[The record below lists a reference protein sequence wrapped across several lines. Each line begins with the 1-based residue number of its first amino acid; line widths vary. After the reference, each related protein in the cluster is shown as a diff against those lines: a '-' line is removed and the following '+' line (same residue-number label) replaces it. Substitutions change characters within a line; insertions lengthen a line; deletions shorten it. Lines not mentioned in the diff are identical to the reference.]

1 MIIMGEDRAL
11 KFDILNELFNISVG
25 QAASLLSEMIN
36 RTLMLNVPSVQII
49 DTQGNHAD
57 MNAFLP
63 MDVDGT
69 LMVSS
74 ICFENKLTGKANLI
88 FPAEKMRRFINLCIN
103 EVIVDEINDLSFSD
117 IDFDIIREIGNIVLN
132 CIVGGVSNYLH
143 INLDY
148 SLPEVKIF
156 NKKDFAWDIKSNE
169 NYSRNMIL
177 LYITFIIDET
187 EIDGAIMINLTLTSL
202 QELMSKIEKI
212 EVELN
217 E

>member
-1 MIIMGEDRAL
+1 M
-11 KFDILNELFNISVG
+11 
-25 QAASLLSEMIN
+25 
-36 RTLMLNVPSVQII
+36 
-49 DTQGNHAD
+49 
-57 MNAFLP
+57 
-63 MDVDGT
+63 
-69 LMVSS
+69 
-74 ICFENKLTGKANLI
+74 
-88 FPAEKMRRFINLCIN
+88 
-103 EVIVDEINDLSFSD
+103 
-117 IDFDIIREIGNIVLN
+117 
-132 CIVGGVSNYLH
+132 GGVSNYLH

-156 NKKDFAWDIKSNE
+156 NKKDFARDIKSNE

>member
-1 MIIMGEDRAL
+1 M
-11 KFDILNELFNISVG
+11 
-25 QAASLLSEMIN
+25 
-36 RTLMLNVPSVQII
+36 
-49 DTQGNHAD
+49 
-57 MNAFLP
+57 
-63 MDVDGT
+63 
-69 LMVSS
+69 
-74 ICFENKLTGKANLI
+74 
-88 FPAEKMRRFINLCIN
+88 
-103 EVIVDEINDLSFSD
+103 
-117 IDFDIIREIGNIVLN
+117 
-132 CIVGGVSNYLH
+132 
-143 INLDY
+143 DY

-156 NKKDFAWDIKSNE
+156 NKKDFARDIKSNE

>member
-1 MIIMGEDRAL
+1 MIMMGEDKSL

-36 RTLMLNVPSVQII
+36 RTLILNVPSIEII
-49 DTQGNHAD
+49 DIKDNSAD
-57 MNAFLP
+57 VDAFLP

-88 FPAEKMRRFINLCIN
+88 FPAEKMRQFINLCMN
-103 EVIVDEINDLSFSD
+103 EVATEEIGDLSFSD
-117 IDFDIIREIGNIVLN
+117 VDFDIIREIGNIVLN
-132 CIVGGVSNYLH
+132 CIVGGVSNYLE

-148 SLPEVKIF
+148 SLPEVKVF
-156 NKKDFAWDIKSNE
+156 NKKDFAQDIKNNE
-169 NYSRNMIL
+169 QYARNMIL

>member
-1 MIIMGEDRAL
+1 M
-11 KFDILNELFNISVG
+11 
-25 QAASLLSEMIN
+25 
-36 RTLMLNVPSVQII
+36 
-49 DTQGNHAD
+49 
-57 MNAFLP
+57 
-63 MDVDGT
+63 
-69 LMVSS
+69 
-74 ICFENKLTGKANLI
+74 
-88 FPAEKMRRFINLCIN
+88 
-103 EVIVDEINDLSFSD
+103 
-117 IDFDIIREIGNIVLN
+117 
-132 CIVGGVSNYLH
+132 GGVSNYLH

-156 NKKDFAWDIKSNE
+156 NKKVFARDIKSNE